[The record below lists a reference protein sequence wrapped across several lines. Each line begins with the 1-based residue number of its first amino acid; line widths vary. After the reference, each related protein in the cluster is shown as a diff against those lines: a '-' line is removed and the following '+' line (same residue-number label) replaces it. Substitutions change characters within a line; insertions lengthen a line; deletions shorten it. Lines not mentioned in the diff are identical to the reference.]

1 VGLVLRELLDQ
12 PELGLDLVA
21 GSPAALRRP
30 VAGAH
35 AIEIPNPTRW
45 LDRNWVLLTTGIRLR
60 GDTAAQRALVAEAA
74 TAGLTAIGFGIEVIF
89 RSVPA
94 ALLDE
99 ARRREFPLFTIA
111 GGTPFREL
119 VRFVDRALAS
129 DEFRVLR
136 RRVGIES
143 SLTDAML
150 AENPEEALVRRLGS
164 LMASS
169 VIVYARDGRVTTSVG
184 AAPRLAIWR
193 ELQRDPSQKEL
204 EVGRWLVV
212 AEPIQ
217 RGDEIERWLVVAT
230 RQRGVAEELART
242 VVHSAARML
251 TVVDLAREA
260 VRAGERTLRA
270 ELVEQ
275 LLDPSRTEQIHGD
288 RLAAFG
294 FDTSRQSRIA
304 LVESPRWQDGDPGV
318 RATET
323 SQAARLL
330 EAAART
336 VGAPCIVAHRRRGL
350 AVLFQEREREFES
363 WLHRLTTE
371 GHEPAAGV
379 GRLFSGGSP
388 GALASLR
395 DAELALE
402 QLHRG
407 GSGLGGGRC
416 LRYEELGLAE
426 WLLASADHEVVD
438 EKAGWLL
445 QSLVAHPELERTL
458 LAYLD
463 ENLNVPRT
471 ARRLHLHEN
480 SLRYRLRRIEQIL
493 GRSLRD
499 VGTIAELHLATRVG
513 RGAPDRAVASD

>member
-1 VGLVLRELLDQ
+1 MALVLRELLDQ
-12 PELGLDLVA
+12 PELGLELVA
-21 GSPAALRRP
+21 GTPAALRRP

-35 AIEIPNPTRW
+35 AIEIPSPTRW

-74 TAGLTAIGFGIEVIF
+74 EAGLSAIGFGIEVIF

-129 DEFRVLR
+129 DDFRVLR

-164 LMASS
+164 LMSSS

-275 LLDPSRTEQIHGD
+275 LLDPSRAEQIPGD

-294 FDTSRQSRIA
+294 FDTGSQSRIA
-304 LVESPRWQDGDPGV
+304 LVESPRWQDSDPGV

-323 SQAARLL
+323 SHAARLL
-330 EAAART
+330 EGAAGV

-363 WLHRLTTE
+363 WLHRLTAE

-402 QLHRG
+402 QLHRA
-407 GSGLGGGRC
+407 GSAGGRC

-426 WLLASADHEVVD
+426 WLLASADLEVVD
-438 EKAGWLL
+438 EKAGRLL
-445 QSLVAHPELERTL
+445 HPLVAHAELERTL
-458 LAYLD
+458 LAFLD
-463 ENLNVPRT
+463 ENLDVPRT

-480 SLRYRLRRIEQIL
+480 SLRYRLRRIEQLL

-499 VGTIAELHLATRVG
+499 VGTIAELHLATAG
-513 RGAPDRAVASD
+513 RSARSTPVASG